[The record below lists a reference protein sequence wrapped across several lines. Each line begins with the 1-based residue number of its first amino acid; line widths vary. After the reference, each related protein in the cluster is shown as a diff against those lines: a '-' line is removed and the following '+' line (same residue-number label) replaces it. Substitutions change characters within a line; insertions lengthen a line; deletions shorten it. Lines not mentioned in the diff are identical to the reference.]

1 MKKTLLILLIISISC
16 YNREKAVSYA
26 NLWWNSANH
35 DCSTDYLSCS
45 PYSYFG
51 SESCGYPSQGGD
63 CANFVSQ
70 CLIAGDHPPL
80 NIGDFPCRGYP
91 CGVEEPGATNLENC
105 LHDYFGWESTCGY
118 LQEPPDNIQ
127 PGDVLV
133 YHENGCG
140 DGKSHATLVVEGG
153 KNALIACHSS
163 NHYGIDYNYMKNSKP
178 YYNWLHINA

>member
-1 MKKTLLILLIISISC
+1 MESEKERPEITCLMVSSVDGKGTGEFLFHKTTE
-16 YNREKAVSYA
+16 Y
-26 NLWWNSANH
+26 
-35 DCSTDYLSCS
+35 
-45 PYSYFG
+45 
-51 SESCGYPSQGGD
+51 
-63 CANFVSQ
+63 
-70 CLIAGDHPPL
+70 
-80 NIGDFPCRGYP
+80 
-91 CGVEEPGATNLENC
+91 C